1 MIQIGKHTFSHGLF
15 LAPMAGYTD
24 SALRR
29 IAREMGAEA
38 CVTEMV
44 SAKATVFGDR
54 KTAALAMIRPTD
66 APCAIQIFG
75 SDADTLARAAEIL
88 SRPTAG
94 VAPIAM
100 DINMGCP
107 VAKIFQ
113 NGEGSALMRD
123 PEHIAAIVRAVTQ
136 ATDLPVTVKLRAGID
151 AEHKNAVAC
160 ALAAEEGGAAA
171 VTVHGRT
178 RTQMYGGLADGR
190 IVREVKHA
198 LRIPVIASGDVTS
211 AETAHAVLRDTEADG
226 LMIGRGAVGN
236 PFVFAEILAAY
247 KGVSYTPPT
256 FEERAAVALR
266 QLRYA
271 VEDKGESLAVRET
284 RKQMAAYCGGFRGA
298 AWLRATLHQANTY
311 ADVEHA
317 FLEACVHMAKEADT
331 V

>member
-1 MIQIGKHTFSHGLF
+1 MIQIGNHTFSHGLF

-24 SALRR
+24 LALRR

-54 KTAALAMIRPTD
+54 KTAALAMIGASD
-66 APCAIQIFG
+66 APCAVQIFG
-75 SDADTLARAAEIL
+75 AEADTLARAADIL
-88 SRPTAG
+88 SRPAEG
-94 VAPIAM
+94 VAPFAI

-123 PEHIAAIVRAVTQ
+123 PDRIAAIVHAVTQ

-160 ALAAEEGGAAA
+160 ALAAQDGGAAA
-171 VTVHGRT
+171 ITVHGRT
-178 RTQMYGGLADGR
+178 RTQMYSGLADSFV
-190 IVREVKHA
+190 VREVKRA
-198 LRIPVIASGDVTS
+198 LHIPVIASGDVTS
-211 AETAHAVLRDTEADG
+211 APTALAVLRDTEADG
-226 LMIGRGAVGN
+226 VMVGRGAVGN

-247 KGVSYTPPT
+247 EGKPYTPPT
-256 FEERAAVALR
+256 FQERAALALR

-271 VEDKGESLAVRET
+271 VDDKGEALAVRET
-284 RKQMAAYCGGFRGA
+284 RKQMAAYCTGFRGA
-298 AWLRATLHQANTY
+298 AWLRAELHQANTY
-311 ADVEHA
+311 ADVEQA
-317 FLEACVHMAKEADT
+317 FRQACAHMETAAEL